1 MKEHFTYKTVDRFT
15 TIIVAFANKPVRM
28 ELLVKFILLA
38 FALAVVVAE
47 DDIQSLRKEMNEM
60 NLRTRRKVDRLEQ
73 ELRHVT
79 SELSGGTISTYIF
92 VISIIF

>member
-1 MKEHFTYKTVDRFT
+1 
-15 TIIVAFANKPVRM
+15 M

-60 NLRTRRKVDRLEQ
+60 NLHNRRKVDRLEQ
-73 ELRHVT
+73 KLSHVT
-79 SELSGGTISTYIF
+79 SELSGGTTSPYIF
-92 VISIIF
+92 AILILF

>member
-1 MKEHFTYKTVDRFT
+1 
-15 TIIVAFANKPVRM
+15 M

-60 NLRTRRKVDRLEQ
+60 NLRTRRRVDSLER

-79 SELSGGTISTYIF
+79 SELSGGIICLYIF
-92 VISIIF
+92 VISIIFQLNIS

>member
-1 MKEHFTYKTVDRFT
+1 
-15 TIIVAFANKPVRM
+15 M

-38 FALAVVVAE
+38 FALAMVVAE

-60 NLRTRRKVDRLEQ
+60 NLRTRRRVDSLEQ

-79 SELSGGTISTYIF
+79 SELSGGIICLYIF
-92 VISIIF
+92 VISIIFQLNIS